1 MLKLF
6 AYIFMLPFYI
16 MIFVIKAMF
25 WIPLCL
31 LGLIFDDGPGPRP
44 PRQENAF
51 YNKRSERYVWI

>member
-1 MLKLF
+1 MLRLF

-31 LGLIFDDGPGPRP
+31 LGLIFDDGLGPRP
-44 PRQENAF
+44 PR
-51 YNKRSERYVWI
+51 